1 MPPLVPAPSG
11 FDTVGSVDQLDSV
24 LKETPRGGVVKL
36 YLPPGSMIRLSGAAI
51 RVEKIEMHLASGGEG
66 ATIDAQFKALSD
78 GTRRALLEYLV
89 REGEQSVHALTAI
102 AGVSQPM
109 VSRHL
114 GKLKRA
120 KLVTARKAGR
130 ETFYSAR
137 AKGLAPV
144 VQWMAVYG
152 ALWSQRFTALEDM
165 GT

>member
-1 MPPLVPAPSG
+1 
-11 FDTVGSVDQLDSV
+11 
-24 LKETPRGGVVKL
+24 
-36 YLPPGSMIRLSGAAI
+36 
-51 RVEKIEMHLASGGEG
+51 
-66 ATIDAQFKALSD
+66 
-78 GTRRALLEYLV
+78 
-89 REGEQSVHALTAI
+89 
-102 AGVSQPM
+102 M

-137 AKGLAPV
+137 TKGLAPV

-165 GT
+165 GA